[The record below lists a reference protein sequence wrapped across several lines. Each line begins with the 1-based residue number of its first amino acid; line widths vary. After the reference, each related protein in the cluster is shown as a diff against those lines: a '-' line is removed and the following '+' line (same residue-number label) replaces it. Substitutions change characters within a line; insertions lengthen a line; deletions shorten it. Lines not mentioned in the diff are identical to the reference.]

1 MEAGEIRE
9 HCHLI
14 SVYQVHIKLPYLLLN
29 GSVDVSYPIPLCSIY
44 SNSSHVE
51 WLAGSSN
58 IILEAD
64 ILRMIRPNFGLN
76 WPSGSWGE
84 QKSIQPTPIL
94 TANIIVCFT
103 VSGYLL
109 YCTVSVVFGQLHTA
123 NIIVCF
129 TVSGYLLYCTVSV
142 VFEQLHTANI
152 IVCFSVAGYLLYCT
166 VSVVFEPVCNCP
178 KTTETVQYNK

>member
-1 MEAGEIRE
+1 MLYNHNNFFRTYINLFRIMHIKKLIDRVVYILQAGEIRE

-84 QKSIQPTPIL
+84 QKSIQPTPNDGKI
-94 TANIIVCFT
+94 
-103 VSGYLL
+103 SQYLL
-109 YCTVSVVFGQLHTA
+109 GQA
-123 NIIVCF
+123 
-129 TVSGYLLYCTVSV
+129 S
-142 VFEQLHTANI
+142 
-152 IVCFSVAGYLLYCT
+152 
-166 VSVVFEPVCNCP
+166 
-178 KTTETVQYNK
+178 